1 MALRARS
8 KPVVSTVASK
18 RLRHILVEERH
29 RSSSLARKTVEYQL
43 AKHQKY
49 VSAPRQVPAGLPTL
63 VDLAAFKIPEALLS
77 LDDIPDPIVS
87 RFIWGWHRIS
97 YAELRYALNRL
108 ADTGT
113 TPLKKH
119 QRPPSIEQKGD
130 IDEWILIHEKYLA
143 DDERLGDHWQGGL
156 ITLDDAR
163 DVFPTSVLSREHRK
177 IARPSDLPGYKF
189 LDKLRAA
196 TVEIQPSL
204 PAFRDSFERIS
215 DGLLKNLNW
224 DNVLVA
230 GGIVLGTLMAVDA
243 AAGAP
248 WRSSDIDVYIH
259 GLGPNEANAKI
270 QHIFSTFQANLP
282 PNTPTFVVRNSKTI
296 TFYASYP
303 LRRIQVVLKL
313 VKSPRAVLLNF
324 DLDVC
329 AMGWDGSDVWML
341 PRAAR
346 ALETG
351 YIVFT
356 MNLIQGHYL
365 SERRATQE
373 QRVFKYAYKGYGIR
387 ILPSY
392 VSSLSHSQTKINQI
406 SPSEQ
411 LFDLNM
417 DEIRESSRSRTQ
429 NTVARSDPGE
439 KKFRHCDLDSK
450 YQVSSEPQGRSCL
463 SSFSLFM
470 RHVELWDMEQRG
482 EVSIEPD
489 EWANT
494 TYEDSVSDVLAY
506 DDTPR
511 CVREGYVDDL
521 TLNLYYATQLQMGPL
536 GSLNRIALT
545 IPKRKFAST
554 AALTSQL
561 SSPRDQGRKRLA
573 HPQLI
578 VFRHRCSKTKD
589 MSFYFFLL
597 LNPPRRG
604 NF

>member
-1 MALRARS
+1 M
-8 KPVVSTVASK
+8 
-18 RLRHILVEERH
+18 
-29 RSSSLARKTVEYQL
+29 
-43 AKHQKY
+43 
-49 VSAPRQVPAGLPTL
+49 
-63 VDLAAFKIPEALLS
+63 
-77 LDDIPDPIVS
+77 
-87 RFIWGWHRIS
+87 HRIS
-97 YAELRYALNRL
+97 YPELRHALNRL
-108 ADTGT
+108 SDTGT
-113 TPLKKH
+113 TRSKMH
-119 QRPPSIEQKGD
+119 QKPPSIEQKGD

-143 DDERLGDHWQGGL
+143 DDERLGDQWQSGL
-156 ITLDDAR
+156 ITLDDAQ
-163 DVFPTSVLSREHRK
+163 DVFPTSVLSCEHRK
-177 IARPSDLPGYKF
+177 ITRPNDLPGYKL
-189 LDKLRAA
+189 LDNLRAA

-204 PAFRDSFERIS
+204 AAFRDSFERLS

-230 GGIVLGTLMAVDA
+230 GGIVLGTLIAVDA

-248 WRSSDIDVYIH
+248 WKSSDIDVYIYD
-259 GLGPNEANAKI
+259 LGPKEANAKI

-324 DLDVC
+324 DLDIC
-329 AMGWDGSDVWML
+329 AMGWDGSDFWML

-392 VSSLSHSQTKINQI
+392 VSSLPTPRPRSTKSLPPNNCSI
-406 SPSEQ
+406 STW
-411 LFDLNM
+411 M
-417 DEIRESSRSRTQ
+417 KIRESSRSWTQ
-429 NTVARSDPGE
+429 TTVARSDYDE
-439 KKFRHCDLDSK
+439 KKFSHRELDSK

-463 SSFSLFM
+463 SSFCLFM
-470 RHVELWDMEQRG
+470 RHVELWDMERRG

-494 TYEDSVSDVLAY
+494 TYEDSVLAY
-506 DDTPR
+506 DDNPSYKWGPDFKISSFKTQIDSFNLR
-511 CVREGYVDDL
+511 IFEWLEQDDFL
-521 TLNLYYATQLQMGPL
+521 SKHGLEDNSTELDCAQ
-536 GSLNRIALT
+536 RIT
-545 IPKRKFAST
+545 YGST
-554 AALTSQL
+554 AAEVLEKAGDIVLPVILPCDFAAFANDLIEQ
-561 SSPRDQGRKRLA
+561 A
-573 HPQLI
+573 HPSAAKTPILTPALESRKDLVVKPDSKNAKEGLFLWRIGNELMWQQL
-578 VFRHRCSKTKD
+578 D
-589 MSFYFFLL
+589 
-597 LNPPRRG
+597 RRIDELS
-604 NF
+604 